1 MYECFHENSLY
12 SAFKEASKLSQLI
25 LTSTT
30 ASAEKTFSASLKRTY
45 TCLHS
50 TQGQQKNKHFSLLF
64 IEKELLLKLKQKK
77 AFYDDVVENFIAQKR
92 RIELCL

>member
-30 ASAEKTFSASLKRTY
+30 ASAEKTFSALKRTH

-50 TQGQQKNKHFSLLF
+50 TQGQQKNKPFSLLF

-77 AFYDDVVENFIAQKR
+77 PSMMMWLRSLSLKR
-92 RIELCL
+92 GE